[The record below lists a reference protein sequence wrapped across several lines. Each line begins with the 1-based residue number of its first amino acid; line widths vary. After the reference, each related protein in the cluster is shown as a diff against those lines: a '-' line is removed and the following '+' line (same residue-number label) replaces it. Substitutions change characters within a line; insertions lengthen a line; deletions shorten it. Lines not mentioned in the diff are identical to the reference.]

1 LLNILGLSE
10 KSNRSTIKL
19 RTARKI
25 SMFTYEEAINKANT
39 YLSEADA
46 SVVITLHGRFAE
58 GWFFCFESREYLETG
73 DNASRLA
80 GNVPFII
87 DKDSGEIVDLGTAWP
102 LEKYL
107 KDYET
112 SKTTRS

>member
-1 LLNILGLSE
+1 MI
-10 KSNRSTIKL
+10 
-19 RTARKI
+19 
-25 SMFTYEEAINKANT
+25 TYEEAINKANK
-39 YLSEADA
+39 YLYDADTP
-46 SVVITLHGRFAE
+46 VVITLHGRFTE

-80 GNVPFII
+80 GNAPFII
-87 DKDSGEIVDLGTAWP
+87 DQDSGEIVELGTAWS

-107 KDYET
+107 KDYEE